1 MSKETQV
8 YIDTVQDDRRDLLL
22 KLKKIIQEVY
32 PEMEPEMWYHIV
44 TYRKAKGWR
53 KWVGLGYRKDGVTLY
68 TNGSHMDS
76 FKKNHPNMKTG
87 KGSLQ
92 FKPRDKIPVEDL
104 KTLIKN
110 AVEDTQEIK

>member
-92 FKPRDKIPVEDL
+92 FKPGDKIPVEDL